1 MHVPTNMRTKITTV
15 NYHLV
20 KSCQMSCNFCYARFD
35 DVIRDTKVSA
45 LGLHTDQA
53 KKVVLELALL
63 GFNKINFA
71 GGEPILR
78 KDLPELIKYA
88 KSLGLI
94 TSLVTNGH
102 LITQD
107 WMEKVTGN
115 LDQIGISVDSSNP
128 ETRIK
133 MGRAVNNIPLT
144 NEDYLSRAK
153 MIRESGIALKINTV
167 VTAQNHLENITQF
180 ILDLKPRR
188 WKVFQALQIDNQN
201 NLDESKILCSD
212 EWFADYRLR
221 HSSVLAHGIIAIFEN
236 NEDMQSSYAMVDPAG
251 RFYDNTEGK
260 HTYSDPILSVG
271 GATALGQTSTSF
283 EKFLSR
289 GGVYQI

>member
-1 MHVPTNMRTKITTV
+1 
-15 NYHLV
+15 
-20 KSCQMSCNFCYARFD
+20 MSCNFCYARFD

-45 LGLHTDQA
+45 LGLPTDQA
-53 KKVVLELALL
+53 KKVIFELVLL

-107 WMEKVTGN
+107 WVEKVTGS

-167 VTAQNHLENITQF
+167 VTAQNHLENMTQF
-180 ILDLKPRR
+180 ILDLKPKR

-201 NLDESKILCSD
+201 NLDESKILCPD

-221 HSSVLAHGIIAIFEN
+221 HSSVLAHGIVAIFED

>member
-1 MHVPTNMRTKITTV
+1 MRTKITTV

-45 LGLHTDQA
+45 LGLNTEQA
-53 KKVVLELALL
+53 KKIILELTQL
-63 GFNKINFA
+63 GFRKINFA

-88 KSLGLI
+88 KSLGLT

-102 LITQD
+102 LISQD
-107 WMEKVTGN
+107 WLKRVTGI

-128 ETRIK
+128 DTRIK
-133 MGRAVNNIPLT
+133 MGRAINNTPLT
-144 NEDYLSRAK
+144 NEDYISRAK
-153 MIRESGIALKINTV
+153 MITASGIALKINTV
-167 VTAQNHLENITQF
+167 VTAQNHLEDMTQF

-201 NLDESKILCSD
+201 NLDESKILCQD

-221 HSSVLAHGIIAIFEN
+221 HSSVLTHGIIAIFED

>member
-1 MHVPTNMRTKITTV
+1 MRTKITTV

-45 LGLHTDQA
+45 LGLPTDQA
-53 KKVVLELALL
+53 KKVIFELFLL

-88 KSLGLI
+88 KSLGLT

-102 LITQD
+102 LVTQD
-107 WMEKVTGN
+107 WIEKVTGS
-115 LDQIGISVDSSNP
+115 LDQIGISVDSANP

-133 MGRAVNNIPLT
+133 MGRAVNNISLT
-144 NEDYLSRAK
+144 NEDYLSRAE

-167 VTAQNHLENITQF
+167 VTAQNHLENMTQF

-201 NLDESKILCSD
+201 NLDESKILCPD
-212 EWFADYRLR
+212 EWFANYRLR
-221 HSSVLAHGIIAIFEN
+221 HSSVLTHRIVAIFEN

-260 HTYSDPILSVG
+260 HSYSDPILSVG
-271 GATALGQTSTSF
+271 AATALGQTSTSF

>member
-1 MHVPTNMRTKITTV
+1 
-15 NYHLV
+15 
-20 KSCQMSCNFCYARFD
+20 MSCNFCYARFD

-53 KKVVLELALL
+53 KKVILELVLL

-88 KSLGLI
+88 KSLGLT

-102 LITQD
+102 LVTQD
-107 WMEKVTGN
+107 WIEKVTCS
-115 LDQIGISVDSSNP
+115 LDQIGISVDSANP

-133 MGRAVNNIPLT
+133 MGRAVNNISLT
-144 NEDYLSRAK
+144 NEDYLSRAE

-167 VTAQNHLENITQF
+167 VTAQNHLENMTQF
-180 ILDLKPRR
+180 ISDLKPRR

-260 HTYSDPILSVG
+260 HTYSDPILYVG